1 MLNLLSISVWGL
13 VATLVLTTT
22 IIAGQSLGFTRIDI
36 PFILGT
42 MFTPNRDRAK
52 VIGVAMHIINGWIFA
67 VVYALAFEL
76 ITPHWWLGFA
86 GGALQGCFVI
96 VVALPF
102 LPGIH
107 PRMVSDTRGPEPT
120 RLLEPPGFL
129 VTNYG
134 RKTPAVI
141 LAAHTLYGLILGAL
155 YVPR

>member
-1 MLNLLSISVWGL
+1 MLNLLSIAIWGF

-52 VIGVAMHIINGWIFA
+52 VLGVAMHAVNGWIFA
-67 VVYALAFEL
+67 LVYALGFDL
-76 ITPHWWLGFA
+76 IPPRWWLGMLA
-86 GGALQGCFVI
+86 GALQGLFVV
-96 VVALPF
+96 VVALPV
-102 LPGIH
+102 LPGVH

-129 VTNYG
+129 VANYG
-134 RKTPAVI
+134 RKTPIVI
-141 LAAHTLYGLILGAL
+141 IAAHTLYGLIIGAL
-155 YVPR
+155 YTPH